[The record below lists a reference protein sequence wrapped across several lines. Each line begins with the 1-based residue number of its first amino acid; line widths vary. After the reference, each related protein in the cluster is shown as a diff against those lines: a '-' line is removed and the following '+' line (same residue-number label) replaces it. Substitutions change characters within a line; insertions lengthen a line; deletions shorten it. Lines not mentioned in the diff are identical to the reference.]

1 MGRKRFRI
9 GYQHGGRVTVR
20 TVADLAGVSIASAS
34 RVLNGLGGSPELSAR
49 VRAAA
54 DRVGYVPN
62 AIARSLQAQ
71 RTGLIGFA
79 VPDIGNPIFIQMVR
93 QAEKVVSDSGRQL
106 LLHVTRGDVA
116 SEVELLRGLAR
127 RYVDGLIL
135 STIKVT
141 EAHQAIL
148 ANVAVPVAVTG
159 QLLTDVPVD
168 HVEADSAAGVHLAIE
183 HLVKLGR
190 TRIAFVNG
198 SLDTIPGSIRHTAYR
213 EALIAAGLPVN
224 GDLIEIGEFTFDAGL
239 AASRRLLQRV
249 RPDAILCAN
258 DLIAS
263 GALHALLSAGIKVPE
278 EVAIIGMDNT
288 GLAELTF
295 PRLTSVDLGGGER
308 GRIAARLLL
317 DRLENPD
324 APLRSEAIAPYLVVR
339 ETTVKD
345 DAA

>member
-1 MGRKRFRI
+1 MGRKRFRL
-9 GYQHGGRVTVR
+9 GYDHGGRVTVR

-71 RTGLIGFA
+71 RTGLIGIA

-93 QAEKVVSDSGRQL
+93 QAERVISDSGRQL
-106 LLHVTRGDVA
+106 LLHATRGDVA
-116 SEVELLRGLAR
+116 GEVELLRGLAR

-148 ANVAVPVAVTG
+148 AQAAVPVVVTG
-159 QLLTDVPVD
+159 QLLVDVPVD
-168 HVEADSAAGVHLAIE
+168 HVWADNTAGVQLAIE
-183 HLVKLGR
+183 HFVESGR
-190 TRIAFVNG
+190 RRIAFVNG
-198 SLDTIPGSIRHTAYR
+198 PLDTIPGSVRDAAYR
-213 EALIAAGLPVN
+213 SSIAAAGMPVDD
-224 GDLIEIGEFTFDAGL
+224 DLVEIGEFNFAAGL
-239 AASRRLLQRV
+239 EATRKLLARV
-249 RPDAILCAN
+249 RPDAILCGN
-258 DLIAS
+258 DLIAA
-263 GALHALLSAGIKVPE
+263 GTLHALLAAGIKVPE

-288 GLAELTF
+288 ALAELTF

-308 GRIAARLLL
+308 GRMAARLLL
-317 DRLENPD
+317 ERLETPGL
-324 APLRSEAIAPYLVVR
+324 APRSESIAPFLAVR
-339 ETTVKD
+339 DTTVGSGD
-345 DAA
+345 L